1 MDKIARSPDGLT
13 PNPGAAELVGRL
25 VQEHH
30 QAVLATALRATGDRQ
45 AAEEITQE
53 TFLRAWRHP
62 QAFLS
67 PDSSPRGWLL
77 TVARRLGADRWRA
90 RARRHMAEAAAAS
103 EDAGGESDLDLV
115 LEAEVLRQALA
126 RLSPEHREVLM
137 ECVWRERSVAEAAIA
152 LAVPEGTVKSRTYY
166 ALRSLR
172 LILDEM
178 GYRR

>member
-1 MDKIARSPDGLT
+1 MDKTSDG
-13 PNPGAAELVGRL
+13 PEGASVDPGDAELVGRL
-25 VQEHH
+25 VREHH

-62 QAFLS
+62 QAFRS

-77 TVARRLGADRWRA
+77 TVARRIGADRWRA
-90 RARRHMAEAAAAS
+90 RGRRRMAEAAAAS
-103 EDAGGESDLDLV
+103 EVAHGESDLDLV

-126 RLSPEHREVLM
+126 RLSPEHREVLL
-137 ECVWRERSVAEAAIA
+137 ECVWRERSVAEAAA
-152 LAVPEGTVKSRTYY
+152 VLAVPEGTVKSRTYY